1 MGLPARRPA
10 SLPPVAAGAVVG
22 ERRHAVGVVV
32 SARLMQFHGFD
43 CTPEPGWPVEIAAVW
58 VSKHPTPA
66 IALLLFAI
74 GADEDVPFAWLP
86 SLRVMVRDRPDKP
99 MVGGQVWLSW
109 LGFVIGWRVDVLP
122 EGASL

>member
-1 MGLPARRPA
+1 MIG
-10 SLPPVAAGAVVG
+10 
-22 ERRHAVGVVV
+22 
-32 SARLMQFHGFD
+32 ARLMKFEGFD
-43 CTPEPGWPVEIAAVW
+43 CTPEPGWPVQLAATWSHVGR
-58 VSKHPTPA
+58 VGA

-74 GADEDVPFAWLP
+74 GAGEDVPFAWLP